1 LYLYISLICIE
12 VIIGFFSHGKSEHH
26 YKWTDV
32 GDKESDFKKLDELS
46 ECCDEKEEVEEK
58 FELVVKNFGYESK
71 QIVFGIFD
79 KIILV
84 ILGHDCAI

>member
-1 LYLYISLICIE
+1 
-12 VIIGFFSHGKSEHH
+12 
-26 YKWTDV
+26 
-32 GDKESDFKKLDELS
+32 LS